1 MIRKKLNMQFNN
13 VMIKAS
19 QHVIVM
25 SKKSLREQNSKNK
38 KTSFTVSSPTNYF
51 GIIANSYSVR

>member
-1 MIRKKLNMQFNN
+1 MQYNN

-25 SKKSLREQNSKNK
+25 SEKSLWEQKNK
-38 KTSFTVSSPTNYF
+38 K
-51 GIIANSYSVR
+51 